1 MEQHPIPQQISS
13 YQFKLVGDMTL
24 GQFGKAAGGILLAF
38 LVNTWKINGIAK
50 ILIKWPIMAILGGG
64 GLLMAFV
71 PFEDRPLETWLLAFI
86 KSIYA
91 PTIFVWKKTI
101 PANWLDVDRNKVLT
115 KEEDEL
121 IEVPKKDEGKIK
133 EFIQSL
139 PSFKRESKSG
149 LVSGEEKTDVQSEL
163 EKVANSMTEE
173 QRELIDKGKTKKEVK
188 KEENKAVDKED
199 DGSMGNLDLKRE
211 KLKATGVAEFGG
223 IPMPVTPTEPNVLSG
238 MVIGPNNE
246 IIEEAI
252 VEVRDKSDNPVR
264 VFKTNALG
272 QFRTATPLLSGNYLV
287 VTEKAGFVFDRVN
300 VAMEGKIL
308 EPIKIRAKEKK
319 EAVKS

>member
-24 GQFGKAAGGILLAF
+24 GQFGKAAGGILLAV
-38 LVNTWKINGIAK
+38 LVNTWKTNGIAT
-50 ILIKWPIMAILGGG
+50 ILIKYPLMAILGGG
-64 GLLMAFV
+64 GLAMAFV
-71 PFEDRPLETWLLAFI
+71 PFEDRPLETWLLAFV

-101 PANWLDVDRNKVLT
+101 PVNWLDVDRNKVLS
-115 KEEDEL
+115 KEEDEV
-121 IEVPKKDEGKIK
+121 IEVPKKNEGKII

-139 PSFKRESKSG
+139 PSFKRESKNS
-149 LVSGEEKTDVQSEL
+149 LVSGEEKKDIQSDL

-173 QRELIDKGKTKKEVK
+173 EKELLKKDKVKQEVK
-188 KEENKAVDKED
+188 KEENKVVDEEEGG
-199 DGSMGNLDLKRE
+199 GSNLDLRRE

-300 VAMEGKIL
+300 VVMEGEIL

-319 EAVKS
+319 EIEKS

>member
-24 GQFGKAAGGILLAF
+24 GQFGKAAGGILLAV
-38 LVNTWKINGIAK
+38 LVNTWKTNGIAK

-64 GLLMAFV
+64 GLAMAFV

-115 KEEDEL
+115 KESDEV
-121 IEVPKKDEGKIK
+121 IEVPKKDEGKIR

-139 PSFKRESKSG
+139 PSFKRESKSN
-149 LVSGEEKTDVQSEL
+149 LVSGEEKTDAQAEL
-163 EKVANSMTEE
+163 EKVASSMTEE
-173 QRELIDKGKTKKEVK
+173 EKELIKRDKVK
-188 KEENKAVDKED
+188 KVTKTEEATEDIEEKGSGVSVD
-199 DGSMGNLDLKRE
+199 LRRE

-287 VTEKAGFVFDRVN
+287 VTEKVGFVFDRVN

-319 EAVKS
+319 EVTKT